1 MNQMTQAF
9 QAAGVKQKP
18 LMERVWTHIKDHP
31 DSKLS
36 AVTTIYG
43 PTAAQAVN
51 TLYTRKM
58 LTRKGVPQRAKDG
71 RIREIFEYRA
81 AMETYELLPLPLK
94 TKTVAREI
102 VTQKPPTELKPASS
116 ATTLDAYIDGLT
128 VAEARALYQKLK
140 NIFN

>member
-1 MNQMTQAF
+1 MTQAF

-18 LMERVWTHIKDHP
+18 LIERVWTYIKDHP

-36 AVTTIYG
+36 AVSAIYG
-43 PTAAQAVN
+43 PTAAQAVS
-51 TLYTRKM
+51 TLYVRKM
-58 LTRKGVPQRAKDG
+58 LTRKNVPQRTKDG
-71 RIREIFEYRA
+71 RIRGLFEYRA
-81 AMETYELLPLPLK
+81 AMATYELLPLPLK
-94 TKTVAREI
+94 TKPVASEI
-102 VTQKPPTELKPASS
+102 VTHKPLTELKPASS

>member
-1 MNQMTQAF
+1 MVQAF

-18 LMERVWTHIKDHP
+18 LIERVWTYIKDHP

-36 AVTTIYG
+36 AVTAIYG
-43 PTAAQAVN
+43 PTTAQTVHA
-51 TLYTRKM
+51 LYVRKM
-58 LTRKGVPQRAKDG
+58 LTRKSVPQRAKDG

-94 TKTVAREI
+94 TKTAAREI
-102 VTQKPPTELKPASS
+102 VTKKPITELKPASS
-116 ATTLDAYIDGLT
+116 TTTLDAYIDSLT

>member
-18 LMERVWTHIKDHP
+18 LIERVWTYIKDHP
-31 DSKLS
+31 NSKLS
-36 AVTTIYG
+36 AVTAIYG
-43 PTAAQAVN
+43 STAAQAVN
-51 TLYTRKM
+51 TLYMRKM
-58 LTRKGVPQRAKDG
+58 LTRRSVTQRTKDG

-94 TKTVAREI
+94 TKTAAREI
-102 VTQKPPTELKPASS
+102 VTQKPLTELKPANFV
-116 ATTLDAYIDGLT
+116 TTLDAYIDGLT

>member
-1 MNQMTQAF
+1 MTQAF

-18 LMERVWTHIKDHP
+18 LIERVWTYIKDHP
-31 DSKLS
+31 NSKLS
-36 AVTTIYG
+36 AVTAIYG
-43 PTAAQAVN
+43 STAAQAVS
-51 TLYTRKM
+51 TLYVRKM
-58 LTRKGVPQRAKDG
+58 LTRRSVTQRTKDG
-71 RIREIFEYRA
+71 RIREIFEYLT

-102 VTQKPPTELKPASS
+102 VTKKPLTELKPASS
-116 ATTLDAYIDGLT
+116 TTTLDAYIDSLT

>member
-18 LMERVWTHIKDHP
+18 LLERVWWHIKDHP
-31 DSKLS
+31 DCKLS
-36 AVTTIYG
+36 ALQAVYG
-43 PTAAQAVN
+43 PTTAQAVN

-58 LTRKGVPQRAKDG
+58 VTRKGVPQRAKDG
-71 RIREIFEYRA
+71 RIRKIFEYRA

-94 TKTVAREI
+94 SKAAAPET
-102 VTQKPPTELKPASS
+102 VTQNPPAELKPVSS
-116 ATTLDAYIDGLT
+116 ADTLDAYIDALT

>member
-1 MNQMTQAF
+1 MTQAF

-18 LMERVWTHIKDHP
+18 LIERVWTYIKDHP
-31 DSKLS
+31 NSKLS
-36 AVTTIYG
+36 AVTAIYG

-51 TLYTRKM
+51 TLYMRKM
-58 LTRKGVPQRAKDG
+58 LTRRSVTQRTKDG

-94 TKTVAREI
+94 TKTAAREI
-102 VTQKPPTELKPASS
+102 VTQKPLTGLKPASS
-116 ATTLDAYIDGLT
+116 TTTLDAYIDSLT